1 MIAQL
6 ITLDKALEKAQGKV
20 CVCKPE
26 PLACRPGSLQSV
38 RVSAPSL
45 STAAQRHTVRRVL
58 CRIRPGFFCP
68 TPENVKSVE
77 RGFAQVLERFTPVY
91 GISVSSNQGIN
102 VYF

>member
-1 MIAQL
+1 MMQRLGMMERLGMKVKVIKPA
-6 ITLDKALEKAQGKV
+6 TKVRKAAHEFERISNRGLEGY
-20 CVCKPE
+20 
-26 PLACRPGSLQSV
+26 
-38 RVSAPSL
+38 
-45 STAAQRHTVRRVL
+45 
-58 CRIRPGFFCP
+58 FCP